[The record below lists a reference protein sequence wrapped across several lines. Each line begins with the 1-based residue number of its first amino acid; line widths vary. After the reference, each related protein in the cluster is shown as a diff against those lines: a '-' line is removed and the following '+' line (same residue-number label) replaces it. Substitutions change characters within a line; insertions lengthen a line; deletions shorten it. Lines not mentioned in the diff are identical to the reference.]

1 MTKEADTMN
10 FSAVVI
16 PVFLLTVLGYG
27 LYKKVDVFSAFIAG
41 AKENILVG
49 FDILPSLVT
58 LMLAVSVFKESGT
71 MGIITDLMSPIT
83 ELIGIPAD
91 CVPLALMRPVSGSG
105 ALSVLEEI
113 LTKDGADSF
122 SGRVASVLM
131 GSTETTFYT
140 IAVYFGATKV
150 KKTRHALPSALAGD
164 VTAFLLSAL
173 TVRVFLG

>member
-1 MTKEADTMN
+1 
-10 FSAVVI
+10 
-16 PVFLLTVLGYG
+16 
-27 LYKKVDVFSAFIAG
+27 
-41 AKENILVG
+41 
-49 FDILPSLVT
+49 
-58 LMLAVSVFKESGT
+58 
-71 MGIITDLMSPIT
+71 
-83 ELIGIPAD
+83 
-91 CVPLALMRPVSGSG
+91 MRPVSGSG

-113 LTKDGADSF
+113 LAKDGADSF

>member
-16 PVFLLTVLGYG
+16 PVFLLAVLGYG

-71 MGIITDLMSPIT
+71 MGIITDLISPIT

-91 CVPLALMRPVSGSG
+91 CVRPVSGSG

-113 LTKDGADSF
+113 LAKDGADSF